1 MFLHYPS
8 KLRRDLILDC
18 AKVNDHA
25 QSIFLSIWTQKEG
38 ENVTRQFKT
47 VEFEDRKTIAA
58 MYAAGAVAEEIA
70 QKIGVSRSTV
80 YTELKRGQ
88 DGVTLDKNF
97 APLQDNRVH
106 RDHQNHR
113 QQHEN
118 NGKPQL
124 ACLFHR
130 LTPGH
135 FLKKRLP
142 MRGKTLAQAPV

>member
-1 MFLHYPS
+1 MPAAILQAAAIPAALSYILYTEYGALSRNLWFDAAW
-8 KLRRDLILDC
+8 RDLILDC

-97 APLQDNRVH
+97 RPAYDP
-106 RDHQNHR
+106 
-113 QQHEN
+113 
-118 NGKPQL
+118 
-124 ACLFHR
+124 A
-130 LTPGH
+130 
-135 FLKKRLP
+135 
-142 MRGKTLAQAPV
+142 LAQKRVQEALRRRGRKKGP